1 MELSYIFLQ
10 QYWWLIISI
19 LGGALVSLMFVQGGQ
34 TLLFSIAKT
43 PEEKDIIINAFG
55 HMWEMTYTTLVT
67 FGGAFFASFPLFY
80 STSFGGATFVWLLI
94 LFVFVIQAFSYEFRS
109 NPNNFLGTRTYDCFL
124 LINGI
129 LGTILIGTAVGTFFT
144 GSEFLVN
151 KTNLINLTGGSN
163 VISQWQNP
171 LHGLEAIF
179 DYRNVALGI
188 AVFFIARVLAIQ
200 FLYNQVP
207 NKPFTQ
213 KLRKHLIV
221 SSVLFLVSFLTFL
234 ISILL
239 SSGWAVDANG
249 VISIVEYKYFTN
261 LIEMPIVLVL
271 MLLGIV
277 AVLVSMFLSIF
288 KKCSCSI
295 WYGGAGTFIT
305 VTMLFLI
312 AGWNNT
318 SFYPSTYDM
327 QSSLTIFNS
336 SSSEFTLRT
345 MFGASMFL
353 PIILFFIYYAWR
365 QMSRPNKSE

>member
-19 LGGALVSLMFVQGGQ
+19 LGGVLVLLMFVQGGQ
-34 TLLFSIAKT
+34 SLLFSVAKT
-43 PEEKDIIINAFG
+43 PEEKDIIINTFG
-55 HMWEMTYTTLVT
+55 HKWELTYTTLVT

-80 STSFGGATFVWLLI
+80 STSFGGAIFVWLLI
-94 LFVFVIQAFSYEFRS
+94 LIVFVIQAFSYEFRS
-109 NPNNFLGTRTYDCFL
+109 NPKNFLGTKTYDCFL
-124 LINGI
+124 LINGV

-144 GSEFLVN
+144 GSEFVIN
-151 KTNLINLTGGSN
+151 KSNLFDLAGGSN
-163 VISQWQNP
+163 VISQWENP
-171 LHGLEAIF
+171 LRGLEAIF

-188 AVFFIARVLAIQ
+188 AVFFLARVLSIQ

-213 KLRKHLIV
+213 KLRKTLII
-221 SSVLFLVSFLTFL
+221 SAILFLVSFLTFL
-234 ISILL
+234 ISILF
-239 SSGWAVDANG
+239 SDGWAVDTNG
-249 VISIVEYKYFTN
+249 IISVVEYKYFIN
-261 LIEMPIVLVL
+261 LIEMPVVLIL
-271 MLLGIV
+271 LLLGIV
-277 AVLVSMFLSIF
+277 SVLFSLFLSIF

-312 AGWNNT
+312 SGWNNT
-318 SFYPSTYDM
+318 SYYPSTFDM

-345 MFGASMFL
+345 MFYSSLFL
-353 PIILFFIYYAWR
+353 PIIIFFIYYAWK
-365 QMSRPNKSE
+365 QMSKPNKSE